1 MGSFRF
7 RHLRLL
13 VGDDGEL
20 EAVEVVGRSVESVDR
35 VLADERNLI
44 EKKFHYLF
52 PSEALDGCCT
62 SVVQHTPR
70 EQKAMRGKRKEQ
82 M

>member
-44 EKKFHYLF
+44 EKKFHYF
-52 PSEALDGCCT
+52 F
-62 SVVQHTPR
+62 H
-70 EQKAMRGKRKEQ
+70 KRLWIAVAPQWYNTRLVNKR
-82 M
+82 